1 MKGRYWKTTVVLP
14 PAIYLL
20 AFRARHFILSNSLW
34 MDSKT
39 HSKCSWTKEE
49 ELNHCWWFRLL
60 HKLSMRIIRPM
71 WDRPIMN
78 SAQCQRLYEG

>member
-20 AFRARHFILSNSLW
+20 AFRAHHFILSNSLW
-34 MDSKT
+34 MGSKT
-39 HSKCSWTKEE
+39 PSKCCWTKEE
-49 ELNHCWWFRLL
+49 ELNHCIVGGLD
-60 HKLSMRIIRPM
+60 KLSMRIIRLM